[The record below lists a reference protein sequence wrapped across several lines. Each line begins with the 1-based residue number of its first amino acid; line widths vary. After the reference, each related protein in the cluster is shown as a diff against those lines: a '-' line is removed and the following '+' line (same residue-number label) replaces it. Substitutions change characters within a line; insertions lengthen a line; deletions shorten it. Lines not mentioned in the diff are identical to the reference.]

1 MGIMNASSCSR
12 IPFWGEGRICWD
24 FFPWHEGEKNQ
35 RNTGLRAN
43 QLVRSQNAMSQGKKV
58 AIDFQSYDLTRIAN
72 VRVPDMLA
80 SNLSMSEQTSKTSK
94 FDPYIL
100 F

>member
-12 IPFWGEGRICWD
+12 IPFRGEGRIRWD

-35 RNTGLRAN
+35 RNTG
-43 QLVRSQNAMSQGKKV
+43 KKV
-58 AIDFQSYDLTRIAN
+58 AIGFQSYDLTRIAN

-80 SNLSMSEQTSKTSK
+80 SNLSVSKQTSETSK